1 MSGTV
6 NGNVIAF
13 ALWCVLGAAFIFFA
27 VYAWFS
33 NKPKP
38 MGFWANAEMF
48 EVSDIKKYNRAVAK
62 LFGTFGIVLV
72 ILGLPILSAE
82 KNSAWILLTIVGVMI
97 ESVIAM
103 AVYSLAIER
112 KYRKK

>member
-1 MSGTV
+1 MSGT
-6 NGNVIAF
+6 GNMIAF
-13 ALWCVLGAAFIFFA
+13 VLWCAAGTAFIFFA

-48 EVSDIKKYNRAVAK
+48 EVSDIKKYNRAVAR
-62 LFGTFGIVLV
+62 LFGAYGIGFV
-72 ILGLPILSAE
+72 ILGFPILSE
-82 KNSAWILLTIVGVMI
+82 VKNSAWILLTIVGVMI

-103 AVYSLAIER
+103 AVYSLSIER